1 MTTHADTPK
10 NIAILGASGYTGA
23 ELVRLIATH
32 PGMVVRAMTA
42 DRKAGMAYGAV
53 FPHLRHLDLPELCTI
68 EEVNFDEI
76 DLVFCALPH
85 ATSQSVIRELPE
97 TVKVVD
103 LSADFRLR
111 DPETYAKWYGG
122 PHTALELQK
131 EAVYGLTEYYRAQIK
146 SARLVAGTGCNAMT
160 GLMPILPLLE
170 AGVIDSDDII
180 IDLATGVSGAGRSP
194 KEGMLHSEVSEGYRA
209 YNVAAHRHLAEFDQE
224 MSLIAGKPVE
234 VTFTPHLL
242 PQNRGILAT
251 IYVKGEAQA
260 IHDALRAKYDDEP
273 FVYVLPFGEAP
284 ATQHVRGSN
293 YCHLGVIPDRR
304 PGRVMVFSTLD
315 NLTKGSSGQAIQN
328 ANLMLGLPET
338 MGLELAPI
346 FP

>member
-1 MTTHADTPK
+1 MTTPTQKPK

-32 PGMVVRAMTA
+32 PGMVVTAMTA
-42 DRKAGMAYGAV
+42 DRKAGQTYGSV
-53 FPHLRHLDLPELCTI
+53 FPHLRHLDLPELTTI
-68 EEVNFDEI
+68 EDVDFTDI

-85 ATSQSVIRELPE
+85 ATSQEVIRALP
-97 TVKVVD
+97 THVKIVD

-111 DPETYAKWYGG
+111 DPEVYAKWYGG
-122 PHTALELQK
+122 PHIALELQK
-131 EAVYGLTEYYRAQIK
+131 EAVYGLTEYYREQIK

-160 GLMPILPLLE
+160 GLMPILPLLA
-170 AGVIDSDDII
+170 AGVIESDDII

-224 MSLIAGKPVE
+224 MSLIAGKSVE

-251 IYVKGEAQA
+251 IYVKGDAQA
-260 IHDALRAKYDDEP
+260 IYDTLRAKYDDEP

-293 YCHLGVIPDRR
+293 YCHLGVIPDRK

-338 MGLELAPI
+338 MGLELAPL